1 MIDILSKEQCTGCSV
16 CVDVCPVR
24 AISIHSDSEGFGY
37 PKIDMGTCIRCN
49 LCEKN
54 VRSFMLKIEKN
65 DYVDPICYAGYSK
78 IQKFVLKVL
87 QGEHSQL

>member
-49 LCEKN
+49 LCEKKCP
-54 VRSFMLKIEKN
+54 VIYAEKLKK
-65 DYVDPICYAGYSK
+65 K
-78 IQKFVLKVL
+78 
-87 QGEHSQL
+87 